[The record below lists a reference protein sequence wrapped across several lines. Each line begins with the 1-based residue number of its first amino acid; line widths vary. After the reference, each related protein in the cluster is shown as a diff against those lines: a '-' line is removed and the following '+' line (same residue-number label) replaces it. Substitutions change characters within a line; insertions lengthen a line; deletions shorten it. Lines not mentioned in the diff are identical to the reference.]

1 MPGALTRKWWWAIL
15 GIGLL
20 WPMATHAQ
28 PRVISEISLLSPGS
42 GTRVPLPYFV
52 KQEHSG
58 PGEKIW
64 TFEIPSELGA
74 ALLPTLL
81 LPQPIQGAQIRIG
94 QQVIHEFPGSDA
106 QALRNW
112 YRPILVS
119 IPSQALPTGQSVTVT
134 VHQKGHLRGWFISPI
149 LAGEL
154 QVLRPLYEQYT
165 FISQTLSTTINAL
178 SALAGVFL
186 LYIGLR
192 THSRAYQYSGLGTLC
207 WSVLFSLALASE
219 IPTDLWY
226 VWRLLVYA
234 ITGLL
239 IYFISLFMLEIFQQP
254 PAPPLRF
261 ALFLFLN
268 LAWVLFAIGGR
279 RVETMLDIAWTG
291 LAICIY
297 IATSAWAIAHALRS
311 PRQQGMVLPIAA
323 HWLITSVLA
332 AHDYTL
338 QAGWLPLNIPTA
350 PTELWASIA
359 LQPIYLTHLALPAF
373 VIMAMWLLV
382 QDHLQKNRN
391 EIEHAHRLHAQRE
404 RIVRDIHDGVGSR
417 INLLLWSLR
426 SQQSPPSHIES
437 ELQRCMDELRFAIN
451 PTHTGS
457 DTLHQSL
464 STLCERLQ
472 EQCQQRGVVLQYIH
486 HGQYAP
492 ISSDIGLQL
501 YKAVQECLSNA
512 LRHSQARKISI
523 EWTQHSESL
532 ELVIRDNGQ
541 GIPGWNNAEQIQ
553 NASAPTS
560 LGLRSLQ
567 SRIRSKGGRLHIHS
581 DMHGTAIQIE
591 MPLSEGDAGSPAA

>member
-154 QVLRPLYEQYT
+154 QALRPLYEQYT

-207 WSVLFSLALASE
+207 WSVLFSLALVSE

-254 PAPPLRF
+254 PAPRSALPCSCSSIWLGSCSPSAVAASRQCSISPGQDWPFAFTSPLRPGRSHTHSGVQG
-261 ALFLFLN
+261 N
-268 LAWVLFAIGGR
+268 KAW
-279 RVETMLDIAWTG
+279 
-291 LAICIY
+291 CC
-297 IATSAWAIAHALRS
+297 
-311 PRQQGMVLPIAA
+311 P
-323 HWLITSVLA
+323 
-332 AHDYTL
+332 
-338 QAGWLPLNIPTA
+338 
-350 PTELWASIA
+350 
-359 LQPIYLTHLALPAF
+359 
-373 VIMAMWLLV
+373 
-382 QDHLQKNRN
+382 
-391 EIEHAHRLHAQRE
+391 
-404 RIVRDIHDGVGSR
+404 SR
-417 INLLLWSLR
+417 
-426 SQQSPPSHIES
+426 
-437 ELQRCMDELRFAIN
+437 
-451 PTHTGS
+451 HTG
-457 DTLHQSL
+457 
-464 STLCERLQ
+464 
-472 EQCQQRGVVLQYIH
+472 
-486 HGQYAP
+486 
-492 ISSDIGLQL
+492 
-501 YKAVQECLSNA
+501 
-512 LRHSQARKISI
+512 
-523 EWTQHSESL
+523 
-532 ELVIRDNGQ
+532 
-541 GIPGWNNAEQIQ
+541 
-553 NASAPTS
+553 
-560 LGLRSLQ
+560 
-567 SRIRSKGGRLHIHS
+567 
-581 DMHGTAIQIE
+581 
-591 MPLSEGDAGSPAA
+591 